1 VAEPVG
7 EEEVGTPPG
16 EVGTPPGEVGTQ
28 EQPAPSFDVADEVDE
43 RLALVGIA
51 ELPIG
56 VAVTLPQ
63 RGASPFQDRLTAANA
78 AARASSLE
86 RLATWFP
93 GYDFE
98 AAAQNVDD
106 RRFAVIGLGDGSLVD
121 YIQGDGIVQKLLLE
135 QMHNWGL
142 GGISFSHGDVEGHRG
157 PPGFAAPRTARQ
169 GPNQGFLEAGGLVRA
184 LDERWTAIINSA
196 DSFDPALAEVC
207 LALNRAY
214 GSPVNT
220 NIYVS
225 YGPSKGFGAHWDS
238 HDTIIVPVRGAKRW
252 TLFEPAVLSAQRPWI
267 DQKVSEHGLWEG
279 VIEPG
284 MALVIPRGWGHRVD
298 GSDDLSVH
306 CTIGIN
312 RLEAH
317 HLLERVSYEAGF
329 WPALRADVP
338 YDVRQPIT
346 SYGGSVFDEPHGFVR
361 TISEIVTPEM
371 TERAIAAHRARV
383 VRRLFPSFVDTFR
396 AVSLGDWS
404 GLGVRLIVPA
414 GVMVLNESEDA
425 IVVAFDNWAVRLAAD
440 AIEAFL
446 VLADGKT
453 KAVVDLPAVGPGK
466 DDQRREFARQL
477 VVSGVGMVERLT

>member
-1 VAEPVG
+1 VALPVG
-7 EEEVGTPPG
+7 KNEVGTPVDDEDAP
-16 EVGTPPGEVGTQ
+16 
-28 EQPAPSFDVADEVDE
+28 EQATPSFDAGDEADQRPD
-43 RLALVGIA
+43 LIAIA

-56 VAVTLPQ
+56 TAVTLPQ

-106 RRFAVIGLGDGSLVD
+106 RRFAVIGLGDGALVD
-121 YIQGDGIVQKLLLE
+121 YIQGDGIVQQLLLE

-157 PPGFAAPRTARQ
+157 PPGFAAPRAVHQ

-196 DSFDPALAEVC
+196 DSYDPALAEVC

-220 NIYVS
+220 NIYIS

-267 DQKVSEHGLWEG
+267 TQKVSENGLWEG

-306 CTIGIN
+306 CTIGVN

-338 YDVRQPIT
+338 FDVRQPIT
-346 SYGGSVFDEPHGFVR
+346 SYGGSVFDEPHGLVR

-383 VRRLFPSFVDTFR
+383 VRRLFPSFVETFR
-396 AVSLGDWS
+396 GVALDDWS
-404 GLGVRLIVPA
+404 GLGVRLTVPA

-425 IVVAFDNWAVRLAAD
+425 TVVAFDNWAVRVAAQALD
-440 AIEAFL
+440 AFL
-446 VLADGKT
+446 VLADGVPR
-453 KAVVDLPAVGPGK
+453 AVMDLPPVGSGE
-466 DDQRREFARQL
+466 DDQRRELARQL
-477 VVSGVGMVERLT
+477 VVSGVGVVERLT